1 MSAERYGSNATTD
14 SPSRTDRRRP
24 GSRIAANAA
33 LIPLL
38 RGQDARDRFTRH
50 ELQLDS
56 RRDPL
61 STARGVAFSLLV
73 CGAFWVGVA
82 FLF

>member
-14 SPSRTDRRRP
+14 SPSRTDRRRA

-33 LIPLL
+33 LIPLV
-38 RGQDARDRFTRH
+38 RGQDRFTRH

-56 RRDPL
+56 GRDPL

-73 CGAFWVGVA
+73 CGAFWAGVA